1 MKRYSQQCHLGLFPC
16 SGYELD
22 VELGPN
28 ITCESGQ
35 VCRLLSGGGSNNLVG
50 GPVRSNMRLGS
61 NVWSPF
67 TETKR
72 LWGCDRQALGEDD
85 LTVVGAK

>member
-1 MKRYSQQCHLGLFPC
+1 MFNAELKPSELCLGDEAIQSAVPLGLFPC
-16 SGYELD
+16 SGYKLD

-50 GPVRSNMRLGS
+50 GPVRSNMRPG
-61 NVWSPF
+61 
-67 TETKR
+67 K
-72 LWGCDRQALGEDD
+72 
-85 LTVVGAK
+85 